1 MSEETFDKVMAV
13 AGLIVLLA
21 VSIGYLRFLNE
32 RDDAMIRRAECVA
45 GASTVGQETFRACA
59 ERGR

>member
-13 AGLIVLLA
+13 AGMIALLA
-21 VSIGYLRFLNE
+21 VAIGYLRFLNE

-45 GASTVGQETFRACA
+45 GLDTVGQEAFRICA